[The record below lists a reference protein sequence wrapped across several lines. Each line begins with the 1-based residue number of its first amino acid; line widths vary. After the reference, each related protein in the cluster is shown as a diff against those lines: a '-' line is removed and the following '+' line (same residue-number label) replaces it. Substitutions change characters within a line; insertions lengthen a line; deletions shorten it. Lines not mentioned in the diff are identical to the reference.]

1 MRGKTDRAREKK
13 TSRNVGEGG
22 RGDERRESSISNEE
36 VKVYKRNFRQ
46 DPMKIKRLKKG
57 EGGKREVLWCD
68 ADDGGKRFFF
78 QDTKVKKSSSREHS
92 LLNCLKLLK
101 LDLIYIII

>member
-1 MRGKTDRAREKK
+1 M
-13 TSRNVGEGG
+13 GEGG

-68 ADDGGKRFFF
+68 ADGREEILLSEYEGK
-78 QDTKVKKSSSREHS
+78 KKF
-92 LLNCLKLLK
+92 
-101 LDLIYIII
+101 IT